1 MSVEDH
7 IARLRAGEVDR
18 PAGALPPHY
27 PTCFGCGPE
36 AEAGLH
42 LVVRLEGK
50 QVVTDYVFAT
60 RHSGAP
66 GIAHGGM
73 VSALVDDLLGYALFL
88 VREPGV
94 TRRLEVDFLRPVL
107 VGTTYA
113 VRGRVDRREG
123 RKVFTSCEGT
133 APDGTVVFRGTG
145 LFIVVPLSHFSS
157 ATEDFAG
164 GQGPVAL

>member
-7 IARLRAGEVDR
+7 VSRLRAGDVDR
-18 PAGALPPHY
+18 PAGSLPPHY

-42 LVVRLEGK
+42 LVVRMEGE
-50 QVVTDYVFAT
+50 QVVADYAFAT

-73 VSALVDDLLGYALFL
+73 VSALVDDLLGYTLYV

-133 APDGTVVFRGTG
+133 APDGTVAFRGMG

-157 ATEDFAG
+157 ATAG
-164 GQGPVAL
+164 SVEGQGPVAL